1 MIFKISLSFVSLVG
15 GLFLD
20 FVIGDPYFRLHPV
33 RLIGTLAERC
43 ERFFRPRYTPMV
55 AGVSTWIT
63 VSAVVVITGSL
74 VLRIAGLLGAFVGG
88 FYGNSAGGEFAGSAI
103 AGIVMVWA
111 SVACR
116 DLARHAGRVH
126 ASLAQGDLAEARKKV
141 AMIVGRDT
149 ANLDEE
155 GIAKAATESV
165 AESFVDGV
173 AAPLFWAALLG
184 PLGALAY
191 RTLNTM
197 DSLFGHK
204 NERYLYFGRLAAKA
218 DDAATFLPARLASPF
233 ICLAALLTGG
243 KPLRSWRMLLR
254 DRLHHESPNSA
265 HGEAAFA
272 GALGVEMG
280 GSVSYDGVVLEKPRI
295 GSAPDSMP
303 CTAATIQRAIGL
315 MVVSTL
321 LWAAL
326 MAGLASLCAW

>member
-1 MIFKISLSFVSLVG
+1 MIFGISLSLVSLVG
-15 GLFLD
+15 GLLLD

-43 ERFFRPRYTPMV
+43 ERFFRPRYIPMV
-55 AGVSTWIT
+55 AGISTWIT
-63 VSAVVVITGSL
+63 VCTVVVISGVL
-74 VLRIAGLLGAFVGG
+74 VLRIAGLLGGLIGG
-88 FYGNSAGGEFAGSAI
+88 LYENSAGGEFVGSAI
-103 AGIVMVWA
+103 AGIVIVWA

-126 ASLAQGDLAEARKKV
+126 ASLAKSDLAEARKRV

-149 ANLDEE
+149 ANLDAE

-191 RTLNTM
+191 RTFNTM

-204 NERYLYFGRLAAKA
+204 NERYLYFGRIAAKA

-233 ICLAALLTGG
+233 ICVAALLTGG
-243 KPLRSWRMLLR
+243 KPLRSWKMLLR
-254 DRLHHESPNSA
+254 DRLRHESPNSA

-272 GALGVEMG
+272 GALVVELG

-295 GSAPDSMP
+295 GSAPDSRP
-303 CTAATIQRAIGL
+303 CDETTIQRAVIL

-326 MAGLASLCAW
+326 MAALASLCAC